1 MRALLLCALVAGVVG
16 AGLFACNP
24 NSIGRPCVNP
34 GGQAV
39 LGTQVSSP
47 ALECPSRLCLLQ
59 PPNARPVTP
68 ARRAATA
75 EPSAP
80 PAPPSASS
88 DSDCDAETTMYC
100 KEGFKCAVATQAG
113 PFCCKKLCICKSD
126 LVEGVNVDADGG
138 TDACRSRATRSRTR
152 LRPARTSPSSAEGV
166 LDVLDDVA
174 GDGDDVEAA
183 GRVALPLH
191 V

>member
-59 PPNARPVTP
+59 PPNASSGQTGQSSDGGVF
-68 ARRAATA
+68 RATCTATCQSNGDCTA
-75 EPSAP
+75 ETKE
-80 PAPPSASS
+80 
-88 DSDCDAETTMYC
+88 DC
-100 KEGFKCAVATQAG
+100 KEGFACAVATQAG
-113 PFCCKKLCICKSD
+113 PFCCKKLCICKGD
-126 LVEGVNVDADGG
+126 LVEGTNVDADGG
-138 TDACRSRATRSRTR
+138 TIVPFSC
-152 LRPARTSPSSAEGV
+152 TSANPMPSCPNA
-166 LDVLDDVA
+166 
-174 GDGDDVEAA
+174 
-183 GRVALPLH
+183 PIK
-191 V
+191 

>member
-59 PPNARPVTP
+59 PPNASTDQ
-68 ARRAATA
+68 T
-75 EPSAP
+75 
-80 PAPPSASS
+80 
-88 DSDCDAETTMYC
+88 
-100 KEGFKCAVATQAG
+100 GQTQG
-113 PFCCKKLCICKSD
+113 
-126 LVEGVNVDADGG
+126 GDGG
-138 TDACRSRATRSRTR
+138 TFRATCT
-152 LRPARTSPSSAEGV
+152 ADFYHNNAAAAETKS
-166 LDVLDDVA
+166 LC
-174 GDGDDVEAA
+174 
-183 GRVALPLH
+183 
-191 V
+191 

>member
-34 GGQAV
+34 GGQTI
-39 LGTQVSSP
+39 LNTQINSP
-47 ALECPSRLCLLQ
+47 TLKYPSRLCLLQ
-59 PPNARPVTP
+59 PPNASTGDTGNTQGGDGGTF
-68 ARRAATA
+68 RATCTA
-75 EPSAP
+75 QC
-80 PAPPSASS
+80 SS

-138 TDACRSRATRSRTR
+138 T
-152 LRPARTSPSSAEGV
+152 V
-166 LDVLDDVA
+166 LPFSCDPKQNPTPTCPNVTK
-174 GDGDDVEAA
+174 
-183 GRVALPLH
+183 
-191 V
+191 

>member
-59 PPNARPVTP
+59 PPNASSGQTG
-68 ARRAATA
+68 AQSADGGTYRATCTA
-75 EPSAP
+75 ECQH
-80 PAPPSASS
+80 
-88 DSDCDAETTMYC
+88 DNDCDAETKSLC
-100 KEGFKCAVATQAG
+100 KEGFACAVATQAG
-113 PFCCKKLCICKSD
+113 PFCCKKLCICKGA
-126 LVEGVNVDADGG
+126 LVEGVNVDPDGG
-138 TDACRSRATRSRTR
+138 TIIPFSCSKDNPMPTCPNAPTK
-152 LRPARTSPSSAEGV
+152 
-166 LDVLDDVA
+166 
-174 GDGDDVEAA
+174 
-183 GRVALPLH
+183 
-191 V
+191 